1 METNRGEREAGVV
14 IIIKTHITPVWQFQ
28 RTSSIKQW
36 EGVGDDG
43 ACLTQLIALS
53 ALFASN
59 ATGC

>member
-1 METNRGEREAGVV
+1 MDSNRGEREAGVV
-14 IIIKTHITPVWQFQ
+14 IVIQTHITPAWQFQ

-43 ACLTQLIALS
+43 ASLTQLIPLS

-59 ATGC
+59 ATGR